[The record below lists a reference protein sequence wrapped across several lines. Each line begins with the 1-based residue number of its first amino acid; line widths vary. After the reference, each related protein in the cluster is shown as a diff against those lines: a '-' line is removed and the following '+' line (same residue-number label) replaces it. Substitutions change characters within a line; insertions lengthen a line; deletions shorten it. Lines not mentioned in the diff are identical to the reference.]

1 MDVSGWDASY
11 GSVECPTISWSISY
25 DHPTSGKIY
34 MLVYHQAIHCPRLT
48 SYLMSPIQSWMAG
61 VRINDLPKF
70 LAEEPD
76 ENTQPI
82 IVDDPLNH
90 NEPLVTPLALKV
102 VTSYL
107 PSRKPRVSEYEDE
120 SIPHID
126 ITIKEPVWDLSET
139 IFSEQEDTM
148 TDFRGEV
155 INNETIT
162 RGRRIINS
170 LSTSKYHAV
179 DFTDDKYLYTALNTK
194 VNVAKFG
201 GYNGKHGVTL
211 ESLSQKWIISFEA
224 DRRYITRTM

>member
-1 MDVSGWDASY
+1 
-11 GSVECPTISWSISY
+11 
-25 DHPTSGKIY
+25 
-34 MLVYHQAIHCPRLT
+34 
-48 SYLMSPIQSWMAG
+48 MAG

-201 GYNGKHGVTL
+201 GYNGKHGVNL
-211 ESLSQKWIISFEA
+211 ESLSQKWIISLEA
-224 DRRYITRTM
+224 DRRTVKHTTKRGIRKILQNTNDRALRYNRLQHSVFTDIMQAGTVSRRGTWYAMLNR